1 MNLLKFL
8 EQVDH
13 ETEGM
18 SKSDLAEFVH
28 DMARKLPESG
38 RSDFLRRLKGMQERG
53 ETRTNKAKKDCGITE
68 KLAGIRKELE
78 CIVNGEL
85 CLEGSLNEEYD
96 DWYCSMDEE
105 FLYEDPEGVVDVL
118 TDACDFVHQCIDCEE
133 YKAGYEIAEILIG
146 LEITVDGEYQEYT
159 EEPVRMDEL
168 EVYHL
173 GGPDYKSFV
182 MDALCVAYCANP
194 LEERPGAL
202 YRIIINSRQGDI
214 TLERVMQRG
223 YELPETDAF
232 IPLWISYLG
241 QLTTG
246 TARRLLKEALELT
259 NDPGEL
265 LENARKY
272 HAQHPELYEQYLL
285 NEMDKGEAEALFAA
299 GREALENIAPEYTV
313 RSRIA
318 LLMSRIA
325 LRNGMDGVEICWLEA
340 FRSDTRVVNYLRLIT
355 ECQDLSRVRPDIE
368 QICSKT
374 RGQAGK
380 NTYFY
385 VQERPERMNQV
396 NPVTVY
402 MLAFLEGEFQY
413 VKENGMNVKS
423 SLGWSATF
431 MKCGMAAFL
440 LLLTESDTLLAGGKS
455 MCHMVVASTGFD
467 KEDYEKGILETI
479 TDSNEEWFWKCICRW
494 KETVHL
500 SEEEKENYLQ
510 WVEELVTKRV
520 TGIMENNRRNYYGE
534 CAAYAAALGE
544 AKESRGEIGGKQRT
558 MLGYKEMYSR
568 RSAFHAELRAFGM
581 KDGKKR

>member
-1 MNLLKFL
+1 
-8 EQVDH
+8 
-13 ETEGM
+13 
-18 SKSDLAEFVH
+18 
-28 DMARKLPESG
+28 
-38 RSDFLRRLKGMQERG
+38 
-53 ETRTNKAKKDCGITE
+53 
-68 KLAGIRKELE
+68 
-78 CIVNGEL
+78 
-85 CLEGSLNEEYD
+85 
-96 DWYCSMDEE
+96 
-105 FLYEDPEGVVDVL
+105 
-118 TDACDFVHQCIDCEE
+118 
-133 YKAGYEIAEILIG
+133 
-146 LEITVDGEYQEYT
+146 
-159 EEPVRMDEL
+159 
-168 EVYHL
+168 
-173 GGPDYKSFV
+173 
-182 MDALCVAYCANP
+182 
-194 LEERPGAL
+194 
-202 YRIIINSRQGDI
+202 
-214 TLERVMQRG
+214 
-223 YELPETDAF
+223 
-232 IPLWISYLG
+232 
-241 QLTTG
+241 
-246 TARRLLKEALELT
+246 
-259 NDPGEL
+259 
-265 LENARKY
+265 
-272 HAQHPELYEQYLL
+272 
-285 NEMDKGEAEALFAA
+285 MDKGEAEALFAA

-534 CAAYAAALGE
+534 CAAYVAALGE
-544 AKESRGEIGGKQRT
+544 AKESRGEIGGKQR
-558 MLGYKEMYSR
+558 MMQRYKEMYSR

>member
-1 MNLLKFL
+1 MN
-8 EQVDH
+8 
-13 ETEGM
+13 
-18 SKSDLAEFVH
+18 
-28 DMARKLPESG
+28 
-38 RSDFLRRLKGMQERG
+38 
-53 ETRTNKAKKDCGITE
+53 
-68 KLAGIRKELE
+68 
-78 CIVNGEL
+78 
-85 CLEGSLNEEYD
+85 
-96 DWYCSMDEE
+96 
-105 FLYEDPEGVVDVL
+105 
-118 TDACDFVHQCIDCEE
+118 
-133 YKAGYEIAEILIG
+133 G
-146 LEITVDGEYQEYT
+146 L
-159 EEPVRMDEL
+159 
-168 EVYHL
+168 
-173 GGPDYKSFV
+173 S
-182 MDALCVAYCANP
+182 
-194 LEERPGAL
+194 
-202 YRIIINSRQGDI
+202 
-214 TLERVMQRG
+214 
-223 YELPETDAF
+223 ELPETDAF

-374 RGQAGK
+374 RGQAEK

-423 SLGWSATF
+423 SLGGAP
-431 MKCGMAAFL
+431 
-440 LLLTESDTLLAGGKS
+440 
-455 MCHMVVASTGFD
+455 
-467 KEDYEKGILETI
+467 
-479 TDSNEEWFWKCICRW
+479 
-494 KETVHL
+494 HL
-500 SEEEKENYLQ
+500 
-510 WVEELVTKRV
+510 
-520 TGIMENNRRNYYGE
+520 
-534 CAAYAAALGE
+534 
-544 AKESRGEIGGKQRT
+544 
-558 MLGYKEMYSR
+558 
-568 RSAFHAELRAFGM
+568 
-581 KDGKKR
+581 